1 MQIAF
6 ANCNDPYAWI
16 IRGLIQYGW
25 EDISANSQQYP
36 KSGQGFDLTHI
47 ASPISQ
53 YGIRLL
59 VLAKDSMG
67 VWYRQDGAYQYEIRL
82 VRDISQQFCLLIR
95 SDEMA
100 FSKLIPWTPTNP
112 EYAGGYI
119 HETVQKQTPSFV
131 ERRKKGGGVSSID
144 IQEMLNHPLIPP
156 PANLVQFIISRLQM
170 GRDFNQAIAD
180 GLWITQRY
188 TPPVYAN
195 AQQAPTPAT
204 PIVETQP
211 QYQQT
216 PSVNIPPPKSQQ
228 TSQHWTIQE
237 GFGRGNMIQQ
247 ESIAGQ
253 EHSSA
258 MVIVETSANW
268 LYYIAIGGIFMG
280 ILAVVNALFTAYMV
294 NGNIT
299 VRGKDSLY
307 TIVIAMSF
315 IVGFMGILGGWA
327 SLHCNKY
334 FRRISSKSLALIPI
348 IFAGVYPLT
357 IYIGLPI
364 AMFAYIKWNNTLVRK
379 VRSTST

>member
-16 IRGLIQYGW
+16 IRGLVQYGW

-36 KSGQGFDLTHI
+36 KSGLGFDLTHI
-47 ASPISQ
+47 ASPISH

-59 VLAKDSMG
+59 VLAKDTMG

-100 FSKLIPWTPTNP
+100 FSKLIPWTPNNP

-119 HETVQKQTPSFV
+119 HEAVQKQTPYFV

-156 PANLVQFIISRLQM
+156 PANLVQFVVSRLQM

-180 GLWITQRY
+180 GLWTTQRY
-188 TPPVYAN
+188 TPPVYTN
-195 AQQAPTPAT
+195 TQPDQAPT
-204 PIVETQP
+204 IP
-211 QYQQT
+211 QTT
-216 PSVNIPPPKSQQ
+216 PSIQQQNTAHLPPPQSQQ
-228 TSQHWTIQE
+228 RAQNWTIQE
-237 GFGRGNMIQQ
+237 GLGRGNIIQQ

-258 MVIVETSANW
+258 MVIVEKSADW
-268 LYYIAIGGIFMG
+268 LYYIAIGGMFMG
-280 ILAVVNALFTAYMV
+280 VLAVVNALFTAYMV
-294 NGNIT
+294 HGNIT

-307 TIVIAMSF
+307 TIVIAISF
-315 IVGFMGILGGWA
+315 VIGFIGIIGGWA
-327 SLHCNKY
+327 SFYCNKY
-334 FRRISSKSLALIPI
+334 FRRISSQNLALVPI

-364 AMFAYIKWNNTLVRK
+364 AIFAYIKWNDALVRK